1 MARSYH
7 EQRQFGRRQT
17 LIHAIVAT
25 PNGRRQSCI
34 VRNVSQGGA
43 LLELSDPH
51 KLPVHFKLVVGA
63 DRFEAKCE
71 IRHRTANAVEV
82 LFKSIRLGRGGRD
95 TRDAAPCLE
104 GVRQASPVMTAE
116 PGRPSPPSRP
126 SLASAIARPA

>member
-7 EQRQFGRRQT
+7 EQRQFGRRRT
-17 LIHAIVAT
+17 LIHAIVVT
-25 PNGRRQSCI
+25 PNGCRQSCI

-51 KLPVHFKLVVGA
+51 KLPVHFKLIVGA
-63 DRFEAKCE
+63 DRFEADCE
-71 IRHRTANAVEV
+71 IRHRTENATGV
-82 LFKSIRLGRGGRD
+82 LFKSIRIGRGGRD

-116 PGRPSPPSRP
+116 PRRPSPT
-126 SLASAIARPA
+126 SAIARPARGR